1 MPIEKN
7 VQQISSS
14 WIRSYCQTG
23 LILVAMLLGACQ
35 AWAQKEVLF
44 AVKGGISYNTLAL
57 KETPQPETQD
67 WRLSFHAGLI
77 ADIALN
83 HVLTLRTG
91 LDLQTQGGNYE
102 TALEKN
108 GKLNAM
114 YLELPVNL
122 LLKKD
127 LGTVALYLGLGPY
140 ISFGIGGKNK
150 FSVLTTAGDE
160 VAEKIHWTDQ
170 PPVLAQPGNAGYLQ
184 RFQYGGN
191 AVAGL
196 ILSDQIGLNLQYS
209 HGLNNARPGAGDH
222 KFRSLDAGIIVFL

>member
-1 MPIEKN
+1 M
-7 VQQISSS
+7 V
-14 WIRSYCQTG
+14 
-23 LILVAMLLGACQ
+23 MLLGVFQ
-35 AWAQKEVLF
+35 VRAQKEILF
-44 AVKGGISYNTLAL
+44 AVKGGISFNTLEL
-57 KETPQPETQD
+57 KEAPQPELQD
-67 WRLSFHAGLI
+67 WRLSFHAGLV

-83 HVLTLRTG
+83 RLLTLRTG

-102 TALEKN
+102 TVLEKN

-127 LGTVALYLGLGPY
+127 LGAVALYLGLGPY
-140 ISFGIGGKNK
+140 IDFGIGGKNK
-150 FSVLTTAGDE
+150 FSVLTAAGDE
-160 VAEKIHWTDQ
+160 VAERIHWTDQ

-184 RFQYGGN
+184 RFQYGAN

-196 ILSDQIGLNLQYS
+196 VLSDQIGLNLQYS